1 MKVYAHHNAAGQILS
16 IVIDGSPANG
26 RVTLAPRPG
35 VLVTEIEDLDEK
47 TLNDRDAL
55 RELAKTHVIE
65 RAQHSSKLVA
75 KR

>member
-35 VLVTEIEDLDEK
+35 VFVTEIE
-47 TLNDRDAL
+47 
-55 RELAKTHVIE
+55 
-65 RAQHSSKLVA
+65 
-75 KR
+75 